1 MSKATR
7 PRIVRLPTPP
17 LLITESQAEFDG
29 IHEALCHE
37 IRPRGIIERM
47 YILDFA
53 NLIWEIG
60 RLRRCR
66 ANIIKLKF
74 RRALYDVLCEVLDHG
89 EDALE
94 FFADTRRRAREWFE
108 DSQAKKEILADL
120 NQYELDESAIDAV
133 AIKKMA
139 EELEHLDRLLVSLES
154 RRDKALRNIAE
165 YRRDLAK
172 LLRDSGDRIIEGKV
186 LALEQGSGKKS
197 SAA

>member
-17 LLITESQAEFDG
+17 LLITELQGEFDR
-29 IHEALCHE
+29 IHEAICHE

-47 YILDFA
+47 YVFDFT

-66 ANIIKLKF
+66 ANIIKLEF
-74 RRALYDVLCEVLDHG
+74 RSALFEILGKVLDHG
-89 EDALE
+89 EDVVE
-94 FFADTRRRAREWFE
+94 FVADTRDRAREWFE
-108 DSQAKKEILADL
+108 DLKAKKEILADL
-120 NQYELDESAIDAV
+120 NQYELDEFAIDAV

-139 EELEHLDRLLVSLES
+139 EELEHLDRLLVSLEL

-172 LLRDSGDRIIEGKV
+172 LLRDSSDRIIEGKV

>member
-17 LLITESQAEFDG
+17 LLITESQDEFDRV
-29 IHEALCHE
+29 HDALCHE

-47 YILDFA
+47 YVLDFA

-66 ANIIKLKF
+66 ANIIKLEF
-74 RRALYDVLCEVLDHG
+74 GNALSEILRQVLDHVESGG
-89 EDALE
+89 ELFALAE
-94 FFADTRRRAREWFE
+94 DRAREWFE
-108 DSQAKKEILADL
+108 DSKAQKETLADL
-120 NQYELDESAIDAV
+120 NQYELDESAIEAT
-133 AIKKMA
+133 AIKNRA
-139 EELEHLDRLLVSLES
+139 EELEYLDRLLVSLES

-165 YRRDLAK
+165 YRRDFAK
-172 LLRDSGDRIIEGKV
+172 LLRESSDRIIEGKV
-186 LALEQGSGKKS
+186 LALERDSGKKS